1 MLGTNHHFRGYRN
14 AFVFLTAHLS
24 LVVGGSLGVLYSAD
38 DWHFEESPLTGLFL
52 ESYRFVVS
60 SISSTVVQYIFK

>member
-24 LVVGGSLGVLYSAD
+24 LVGGSLGVLYSAD